1 MIFTRIPTH
10 RANEDLFLKKDKGR
24 FRKLVKEIEKT
35 GTHKICGIVIV
46 NVPDKVKKKARK
58 FVTLKL
64 ETEGLKIERLQRQK
78 PSQISEFV
86 YDTNRPEDDPSDPIT
101 VKEKYNWDSWK
112 SSKHSQG
119 HLTKDNFWE
128 FFKNLAIDQEDVVY
142 PAGIDGTLIDEGNFV
157 GRFYG
162 HVVIL
167 SFGDFMVMR

>member
-1 MIFTRIPTH
+1 MIFTKIPTH

-35 GTHKICGIVIV
+35 GDHKICGIVMV
-46 NVPDKVKKKARK
+46 NPTEKVKKKARE
-58 FVTLKL
+58 FVTQKL

-78 PSQISEFV
+78 PSKISEFV

-101 VKEKYNWDSWK
+101 VEEKYNWESWK

-142 PAGIDGTLIDEGNFV
+142 PAGIDGTLIDEGK
-157 GRFYG
+157 GY
-162 HVVIL
+162 
-167 SFGDFMVMR
+167 FMVMR